1 MRTIRADVR
10 TLPGS
15 MGATMRVVAVAVI
28 ALTTL
33 SAVRAKAQEL
43 PPDPDSTRAYSM
55 NVEDGFSVASVGDII
70 IAHPIAQ
77 NDGPRFTE
85 MVDVLRG
92 ADVAFGNFEG
102 SAFDIDQF
110 DGYPAAEYGGAWL
123 IGVPG
128 VGDDLR
134 ELGFDMLSRANNHT
148 TDWGVEGMEATSR
161 VLNEAGLV
169 HAGSGH
175 DLAAARGPHYF
186 ETSKGRV
193 AVVSIASSFTPMSRA
208 ADPQG
213 EAPGRPGLSALRTEE
228 YALVTAEEMEVLRG
242 IEEAQPQA
250 SQEEDEEE
258 DEEDDELSLFG
269 VDYRVGEDRG
279 VVYEMNEKDVS
290 GFLHAIR
297 EAKRSS
303 DFVIATIHA
312 HEPGNWSD
320 EPPEFLEELAHRSID
335 AGADQFVGHGPHQ
348 LRGIE
353 IYEGKPIFYSLANFL
368 FQVEL
373 QHPVAHGLYEQYGLT
388 GTEMTDPEFNR
399 RWLDQYFDDEKW
411 YESVIAET
419 RFEDG
424 EVSEIR
430 LHPVELGFGERSAN
444 RGVPRMAG
452 PEQAADILET
462 LKELSE
468 PYGTE
473 ITVEG
478 DVGVIRR

>member
-1 MRTIRADVR
+1 MLTSDPNAGSRPRPSQPARCATVLAV
-10 TLPGS
+10 LLAFVGVAAAPG
-15 MGATMRVVAVAVI
+15 V
-28 ALTTL
+28 
-33 SAVRAKAQEL
+33 AQEL
-43 PPDPDSTRAYSM
+43 PPDPDSTRAYTMS
-55 NVEDGFSVASVGDII
+55 VEDGFSVGSVGDII
-70 IAHPIAQ
+70 IARPVSQ
-77 NDGPRFTE
+77 NDDSRFTR
-85 MVDVLRG
+85 MADVLQR

-102 SAFDIDQF
+102 SAFDIDAF

-123 IGVPG
+123 IGVPA
-128 VGDDLR
+128 VAEDLGR
-134 ELGFDMLSRANNHT
+134 LGFDMLSRANNHT

-161 VLNEAGLV
+161 VLDEAGLV

-175 DLAAARGPHYF
+175 DLAAARSPKYF
-186 ETSKGRV
+186 ETPKGRV

-213 EAPGRPGLSALRTEE
+213 EAPGRPGLSALRTDQ

-242 IEEAQPQA
+242 VKQAQPEA
-250 SQEEDEEE
+250 TGDDEEE
-258 DEEDDELSLFG
+258 ENEDELSLFG
-269 VDYRVGEDRG
+269 VDYRVGDGRG
-279 VVYEMNEKDVS
+279 VVYEMNENDLQA
-290 GFLHAIR
+290 FLHAIR
-297 EAKRSS
+297 DAKRSS

-320 EPPEFLEELAHRSID
+320 EPPAFLEELAHRAIE

-373 QHPVAHGLYEQYGLT
+373 QHPVGRGMYEQFGLT
-388 GTEMTDPEFNR
+388 GREMTDPEFNR
-399 RWLDQYFDDEKW
+399 RWLDQYFDDQKW

-430 LHPVELGFGERSAN
+430 LHPVELGFENRGAK
-444 RGVPRMAG
+444 RGVPRIARPG
-452 PEQAADILET
+452 EASRILEA
-462 LKELSE
+462 LAELSE

-473 ITVEG
+473 ISIEDG
-478 DVGVIRR
+478 VGVIRR